1 MFDEFKNPSNQYRS
15 IPFWFWN
22 SKLDKDELKYQI
34 KEMKKARLGGYFMHA
49 RSGLKTEYLSE
60 EWFDCIRTGIEAGK
74 EAGLDVWAYDEEGW
88 PSGFAG
94 GIVPSL
100 SADYYAKFMSLEK
113 YSTTDEIDFNN
124 MIAVYI
130 YNKESNT
137 YEMMHERTDYKCA
150 DNEEFLAIRRN
161 ENPFYI
167 DTLNKRAVDAFIKVT
182 HEEYYKRFGD
192 EFGKTVKGFFTD
204 EPRLTCDRF
213 LDLPWSDDLPT
224 AFMENYGYCLEDNIP
239 KLYLEVEDYKKVRYD
254 FWSLVSYLFVHNYMK
269 NIYDWCDA
277 HNVQATGHVMMEES
291 IFSQMTSTAGVMPF
305 YEYEHIPGID
315 WLRRPIAS
323 PVIAKQVGSAACQ
336 LGKKKVSDRIL
347 CALWLGCFF

>member
-1 MFDEFKNPSNQYRS
+1 
-15 IPFWFWN
+15 
-22 SKLDKDELKYQI
+22 
-34 KEMKKARLGGYFMHA
+34 MKKARLGGYFMHA

-60 EWFDCIRTGIEAGK
+60 EWFDCIKTGIEAGK

-113 YSTTDEIDFNN
+113 IFECMQIDFDN

-150 DNEEFLAIRRN
+150 DNEELLAIRRN

-182 HEEYYKRFGD
+182 HEGYYKVFGD
-192 EFGKTVKGFFTD
+192 EFGKTVKGFFT
-204 EPRLTCDRF
+204 RRA
-213 LDLPWSDDLPT
+213 S
-224 AFMENYGYCLEDNIP
+224 
-239 KLYLEVEDYKKVRYD
+239 
-254 FWSLVSYLFVHNYMK
+254 SYM
-269 NIYDWCDA
+269 
-277 HNVQATGHVMMEES
+277 
-291 IFSQMTSTAGVMPF
+291 
-305 YEYEHIPGID
+305 
-315 WLRRPIAS
+315 
-323 PVIAKQVGSAACQ
+323 
-336 LGKKKVSDRIL
+336 
-347 CALWLGCFF
+347 